1 MNKRLLDL
9 DASHLLHPYCDPVI
23 GGSVAEDLFVEG
35 VGCYLIVRPLADYVI
50 LSPPLIMSNNE
61 ADWLVDVMAESIQ
74 ATAEEVG
81 KT

>member
-1 MNKRLLDL
+1 MAGLELVENKETKEKLDPSL
-9 DASHLLHPYCDPVI
+9 EIPRRIQQHCRRR
-23 GGSVAEDLFVEG
+23 G
-35 VGCYLIVRPLADYVI
+35 LIIRPLADYVI
-50 LSPPLIMSNNE
+50 LSPPLIMSNKE